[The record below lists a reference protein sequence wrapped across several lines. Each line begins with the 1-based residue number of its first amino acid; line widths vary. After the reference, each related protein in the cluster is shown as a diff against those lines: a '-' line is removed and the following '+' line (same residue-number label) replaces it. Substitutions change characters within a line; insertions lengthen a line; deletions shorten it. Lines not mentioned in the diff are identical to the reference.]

1 MATFVNQSQN
11 QGKGYHSEAITSTT
25 WKSICELLSDFA
37 QSSSDRRIWYSA
49 AGIIYPI
56 IAYHIPINTDIY
68 QHLVK
73 DSSQNQIFTIINQ
86 FTFVKIINHYLLPS
100 MQSKQSQIHN
110 QKSSQTDFFTKSIT
124 SLSQDNNPKLKMNQS
139 SNDPIGMNHIH
150 SQHKRSEW
158 IIYVHNTTDLM
169 INPPIFFPT
178 KINQSIN
185 RQTSDEQTSSNFHY
199 LG

>member
-1 MATFVNQSQN
+1 MWPRLSINPKIRERVTTRKLSHPHHENQSAN
-11 QGKGYHSEAITSTT
+11 YYLILHNLLAIDGYDIQPQASFTRSSHITYQST
-25 WKSICELLSDFA
+25 LA
-37 QSSSDRRIWYSA
+37 
-49 AGIIYPI
+49 
-56 IAYHIPINTDIY
+56 DIY

-150 SQHKRSEW
+150 SQHKRSE
-158 IIYVHNTTDLM
+158 
-169 INPPIFFPT
+169 
-178 KINQSIN
+178 
-185 RQTSDEQTSSNFHY
+185 
-199 LG
+199 